1 MQKPR
6 SRHGGHEIAFPLD
19 SSIAKWYKTHMAETS
34 KSLFIAPQRLGSLL
48 LFLCLA
54 RLGAM
59 LLNPLEAASQEPRTA
74 PGPFEIQ
81 LHVEDEPVVG
91 ALVHL
96 GGRFAATA
104 SEGKVVFD
112 GVPAGQYDLYIEH
125 YGYER
130 HDQQVQLP
138 AGRRETLTITL
149 LPAPVFDVQGIVIL
163 GDTSQPVPGAH
174 LTLEPIDVRASS
186 QGVFN
191 LATDWE
197 GRFLALDV
205 PGGSYRARVQMQ
217 GCKEAVSM
225 ISIPPPDERLTLP
238 ILRTTEPGG
247 LSLTLVDSVS
257 GLPVVGAKV
266 LLAEAAPLG
275 EIGRATSGNDGTV
288 RFNDLALGRLNW
300 SNEAGLLPVSRD
312 RATVRI
318 EAEGYEPTNILVSL
332 RSGSNRVVRVNPTSE
347 QVEVEPNSSLT
358 DAQAIRTG
366 APLRLRIS
374 ENGDQDLFVLRLDEP
389 TMLRIEVGPKNP
401 IATSLELLDGSAT
414 VVAVKNCYPGQTAL
428 IVRGVLGGTYYIKVT
443 EWGNN
448 GSSQE
453 YLSLL
458 VTADLAVDPLEPND
472 DIAGARLLRPGA
484 RARGTILPTGSS
496 DYYRF
501 EIERP
506 GMARFFVPSHS
517 LDRELSVRDEAG
529 TVLGHHAVYR
539 GQDLDLRVALQR
551 GRHTVELRE
560 WGNNS
565 ESSEPYELRF
575 DFAPDDGVQDPVRG
589 KRLAASRTLEPGAL
603 VGATINPLQDVDLW
617 AVPLDSS
624 GLLRLR
630 ARASTDLELRVLDEY
645 GQPLTTTAAY
655 KNQSL
660 NLLWSAPQATIAW
673 IDVREWGNNNWSPSP
688 YTLRAWWEP
697 CDELEHLGRN
707 DSLVWATPIEPG
719 DVLRGSVTP
728 YQDCDYYRMDLSHP
742 GYLEIIGRGP
752 TDITVIVMDSVGQH
766 LAVRSVYRNQELRVG
781 ADVQAGPTFVMVQ
794 EWGNHGQHVGAYQ
807 LQTKLYRAEPTERK
821 PLAEDPPRRLT
832 LGEARSFTID
842 HVKDRDRF
850 LCDVPSAGPV
860 HFRLVSP
867 GEADLV
873 IFDDRTGEQLT
884 GLSRYPNSAGH
895 RVHEAQGPTRYRLEV
910 TEWGNNTRTTSPA
923 YVVVDQVDRPLVAE
937 KITSSFDVTDP
948 TLVTFSREP
957 WTAVSAASS
966 VSVDADGDGNVDVEL
981 PAGGSASVRYATE
994 GTYAASVVFTG
1005 AEGQRTLSNLW
1016 VDAIGPRERVGV
1028 HVLVQYPVEG
1038 QTVERDGPCLARAI
1052 SYTGARVTRIELAV
1066 DGVPTS
1072 VAYASPYELDVP
1084 WHKLGAGE
1092 HELSFRAIDA
1102 MGNVSDLKR
1111 NIQVAEYFNLLPAD
1125 GAVLTG
1131 DDLTVSWVGSDFGR
1145 AVVEFR
1151 PQGEEAWTT
1160 MEGPN
1165 ARLRRVRLEGLEPG
1179 QTYEWRPIGGSEAGP
1194 QRTVTLVK
1202 GLAFGR
1208 STYGGTIARDYDQRI
1223 SISVRNHAEE
1233 SQTVQL
1239 ECGRPESELMLVGF
1253 VGDGSEGA
1261 PFELG
1266 PGEER
1271 EFLLGISAQ
1280 DVISEHHRFPVRIA
1294 SPQGYSDE
1302 AVVDLFVR
1310 LPNVEFEW
1318 TDLGPT
1324 DNGLGRRLRLVN
1336 RGDTLTDFWLRGS
1349 SPDVLVSPA
1358 IEHGAFAAGA
1368 AKDVTVRPRLHEG
1381 FKQMSGE
1388 VTAGAMSETA
1398 AQDVAVALEEGQSLH
1413 SVALIPSH
1421 AEGDAAQD
1429 AEGQLLAARA
1439 LSGYYLD
1446 PSYVDW
1452 SRRENPEDTDGN
1464 GRADRWSQKDELE
1477 GILWIGNDTTGD
1489 GQVDFVQADIWWDG
1503 QMDYSAFRTHDG
1515 WEQTNLVEA
1524 WMEMDFSLPW
1534 ARSAYENHDLQ
1545 MVLNGQPVGGFTD
1558 HIPEGNYSF
1567 KLPASALKFTPEGVP
1582 GENTIE
1588 LRTEHLRGGHY
1599 VVGSAFDLKMR
1610 MTGTNVWAAA
1620 ASPQEARAEVL
1631 AREGITLDKPDFSV
1645 SSGAL
1650 RVDGPEQPK
1659 VGDELVIS
1667 VPIRNLGAVG
1677 AREVPVALQ
1686 RGAPGGKTVEL
1697 ARQWVTD
1704 VPLVGEKIVSF
1715 PWTAGAGNHTL
1726 SVVVDPDGEF
1736 GDWSESNNAAL
1747 VSLKVAGDDQQPTL
1761 TLEGL
1766 DAGAV
1771 LNDSIFEFRAKAEDD
1786 AGIAR
1791 LEAAIDDGLWKDVPG
1806 KPGQGTVKGLLQPG
1820 NHRVRV
1826 RATDMSGNRV
1836 EQELPVRVD
1845 MPVPELNILEPEQ
1858 DASINL
1864 NQAAVRAKVGANAAK
1879 AMVRIDGGPWIQAP
1893 IANGVA
1899 EAQVPVGYGRGEIEA
1914 QVIDD
1919 RGVRSSAKRQVQG
1932 TRQSTAG
1939 DDGFRPDFVT
1949 DDSLDIDG
1957 FGPIDLLADPDF
1969 LFGEPHQ
1976 RQRVPA
1982 PRGISEP
1989 AETPEVLTY
1998 EGSDDDAALLSPGPP
2013 PPRYTGTVDS
2023 SGDESRAWT
2032 PPRPAG
2038 GMVVARSQQKSW
2050 YCTNRPKIKVP
2061 FRLPDWLMRKTL
2073 PPPGTEAYQKKVQ
2086 ELLAQLRAQGF
2097 DTSGLERFQRYL
2109 ERACMQLEP
2118 TEEMPGWLESVGLGG
2133 GSRVSD
2139 TAIEIRREQM
2149 LERTQAWWL
2158 RLLASGDPRL
2168 IAEGLRARGNAFR
2181 SFDEGLQG
2189 EARAAADMILAR
2201 QTLIEDLAEG
2211 LPFVGEGMDLYAVVT
2226 GERILNGQQISTLE
2240 RAIRAGGL
2248 IAPFA
2253 LEQLFKRSRLA
2264 QRGAV
2269 YATEKLTVVGKWGKE
2284 TLSTLSGI
2292 PPGKI
2297 DDFLSRVG
2305 KVLTTEISYSRWKLG
2320 RQADNARKVFTET
2333 AEGVADL
2340 ARHAD
2345 EMAEARRVIRELGD
2359 TVDDADFERMVLEG
2373 FQTNKT
2379 AQRII
2384 NSEAPEALRVRVNQ
2398 ALRRVY
2404 NDVDEAAKGTIRSII
2419 NATDDELATLA
2430 GQTGRSV
2437 DDLKRFRDQ
2446 IHEIA
2451 RRNDVDPKTLRIST
2465 DDFSANPGSKV
2476 GRDRDVTFFVDDATG
2491 KHLSDVHHDIS
2502 KNIYEDELWRRTRG
2516 TDVPGP
2522 GDVARHAEELDQMV
2536 TSRWHPEAYNSGDST
2551 FGEFLNTG
2559 RPPTATRLEDVI
2571 DTMNVKSQH
2580 WWHLAANEAD
2590 PILRSQKIA
2599 EGMRQAT
2606 KQWDRIIEPRVGR
2619 YLGDASMA
2627 SRVRIP
2633 PDLEV
2638 GIEIFRKVEQGHV
2651 TPRQAQEMLNRLG
2664 MTKESVLTKM
2674 TGFFEA
2680 VEKDVGRQFR
2690 RIGAAQLDDVLR
2702 QNPFTPGTLE
2712 WGGEALGQINGAL
2725 KSGKISGDVF
2735 MARRAEVISQIQAKV
2750 EDIAVDTGADAFKA
2764 FESWVVRA
2772 LTDRRLSRLEA
2783 RALREWAAREG
2794 R

>member
-1 MQKPR
+1 
-6 SRHGGHEIAFPLD
+6 
-19 SSIAKWYKTHMAETS
+19 MAEKTEFLS
-34 KSLFIAPQRLGSLL
+34 FTPQCQRRLGRLN
-48 LFLCLA
+48 FFMCLA
-54 RLGAM
+54 FLGAI
-59 LLNPLEAASQEPRTA
+59 LLNPFKAISQEPRTA

-81 LHVEDEPVVG
+81 IQVEDKPVVG

-104 SEGKVVFD
+104 SEGDVVFD
-112 GVPAGQYDLYIEH
+112 GVPAGEYELHIEH
-125 YGYER
+125 YDYEH

-138 AGRRETLTITL
+138 AGRRETLTIHL
-149 LPAPVFDVQGIVIL
+149 KPAPVYDVQGTVIL

-174 LTLEPIDVRASS
+174 LTLEPADVRASS

-191 LATDWE
+191 LATNWE
-197 GRFLALDV
+197 GRFQALNV
-205 PGGSYRARVQMQ
+205 PGGSYRARVRMQ
-217 GCKEAVSM
+217 GCKETVST
-225 ISIPPPDERLTLP
+225 ISIPPSDETLTLP
-238 ILRTTEPGG
+238 ILRITEPGS
-247 LSLTLVDSVS
+247 LSLTLIDSVS
-257 GLPVVGAKV
+257 GSPIGGADV

-275 EIGRATSGNDGTV
+275 EIARATSGSDGTV
-288 RFNDLALGRLNW
+288 QFNNLVLGQLNW
-300 SNEAGLLPVSRD
+300 SDESGRVRVSRD
-312 RATVRI
+312 RATVHI
-318 EAEGYEPTNILVSL
+318 EAEGYEPTSALVSL
-332 RSGSNRVVRVNPTSE
+332 RGQSKRVLRVNPTNE
-347 QVEVEPNSSLT
+347 QLEAEPNNDLAH
-358 DAQAIRTG
+358 AQTICTG
-366 APLRLRIS
+366 APVRLRIA
-374 ENGDQDLFVLRLDEP
+374 ERGDQDLFALRLDEP

-401 IATSLELLDGSAT
+401 IDTSVELLDGTGKTVAT
-414 VVAVKNCYPGQTAL
+414 KSCYRGQTAL
-428 IVRGVLGGTYYIKVT
+428 IVRGVLAGTYYVRVT

-448 GSSQE
+448 GFSQE
-453 YLSLL
+453 ALTLRI
-458 VTADLAVDPLEPND
+458 TADVAVDPLEPND
-472 DIAGARLLRPGA
+472 RVVSARLLRPSQ
-484 RARGTILPTGSS
+484 RARGTILPTGTS
-496 DYYRF
+496 DFYRI

-506 GMARFFVPSHS
+506 GMARFFVPGHC
-517 LDRELSVRDEAG
+517 LDRELIVRDEAG
-529 TVLGHHAVYR
+529 TALGNRAVYAR
-539 GQDLDLRVALQR
+539 QNLDLQVALHR
-551 GRHTVELRE
+551 GRYTAELRE
-560 WGNNS
+560 WGNNA

-575 DFAPDDGVQDPVRG
+575 DFAPDDGIQYPARG
-589 KRLAASRTLEPGAL
+589 TRLAASRTLEPGAL
-603 VGATINPLQDVDLW
+603 AGATINPLKDVDLW
-617 AVPLDSS
+617 AIPLDSA

-630 ARASTDLELRVLDEY
+630 ARASTDIELRVLDEN
-645 GQPLTTTAAY
+645 GHALARTAGYAR
-655 KNQSL
+655 QTL
-660 NLLWSAPQATIAW
+660 NLLWSAPGACIAW
-673 IDVREWGNNNWSPSP
+673 VEVREWGDNNWSPWP
-688 YTLRAWWEP
+688 YMLRAWWEP
-697 CDELEHLGRN
+697 CDELERLGRN
-707 DSLVWATPIEPG
+707 DSFALATPIEPG
-719 DVLRGSVTP
+719 DVLRGSITP
-728 YQDCDYYRMDLSHP
+728 YKDNDYYRLDLSHP
-742 GYLEIIGRGP
+742 GYLEIIGHGP
-752 TDITVIVMDSVGQH
+752 SQLTVIIMDSAGQP
-766 LAVRSVYRNQELRVG
+766 LAHRSVYPKQRLHVG
-781 ADVQAGPTFVMVQ
+781 ADVQAGPTFVRVQ
-794 EWGNHGQHVGAYQ
+794 EWGNDGQHVGSYQ
-807 LQTKLYRAEPTERK
+807 LQTKLYRAEPAERK
-821 PLAEDPPRRLT
+821 PLADDPVRRLT
-832 LGEARSFTID
+832 LGEAHSFTID
-842 HVKDRDRF
+842 HAKDRDRF

-860 HFRLVSP
+860 HFRFISP
-867 GEADLV
+867 GDVSLS
-873 IFDDRTGEQLT
+873 IFDDRTGKRLT
-884 GLSRYPNSAGH
+884 YFSRYSNSVGH
-895 RVHEAQGPTRYRLEV
+895 YVHEAQGPTRYRLEL
-910 TEWGNNTRTTSPA
+910 TEWGNDTRTTSPA
-923 YVVVDQVDRPLVAE
+923 YIVVDQVDRPLVAE

-948 TLVTFSREP
+948 TLVTFSRQP
-957 WTAVSAASS
+957 WKQASAASS
-966 VSVDADGDGNVDVEL
+966 VSVDADGDGDIDVEL
-981 PAGGSASVRYATE
+981 PAGGGASVRYPTE
-994 GTYAASVVFTG
+994 GTYSASVVFTG
-1005 AEGQRTLSNLW
+1005 DKGQRTLSDLW

-1038 QTVERDGPCLARAI
+1038 QTVERDGPCLVRAI
-1052 SYTGARVTRIELAV
+1052 SYTGARIKRIELAV
-1066 DGVPTS
+1066 DGAPTS
-1072 VAYASPYELDVP
+1072 VAYTSPYELDVP
-1084 WHKLGAGE
+1084 WHTLGAGE
-1092 HELSFRAIDA
+1092 HELSFRAVDA

-1125 GAVLTG
+1125 GTVLTG
-1131 DDLTVSWVGSDFGR
+1131 DDLTVSWVGSDFGS
-1145 AVVEFR
+1145 AKVEFR

-1160 MEGPN
+1160 VEGPN
-1165 ARLRRVRLEGLEPG
+1165 ARLRRVRLEGLEAG
-1179 QTYEWRPIGGSEAGP
+1179 KTYEWRPVGGREAGP
-1194 QRTVTLVK
+1194 QRTATLVK

-1208 STYGGTIARDYDQRI
+1208 STYGGAIARDYDQRI

-1239 ECGRPESELMLVGF
+1239 ECGRPDSELMLVGF

-1280 DVISEHHRFPVRIA
+1280 DVITEHHRFPVRIA
-1294 SPQGYSDE
+1294 SSQGYSDE
-1302 AVVDLFVR
+1302 AMVDLFVR

-1324 DNGLGRRLRLVN
+1324 DNGLGRRLKLVN

-1349 SPDVLVSPA
+1349 SDDVLVSPA
-1358 IEHGAFAAGA
+1358 VEHGSFTAGA
-1368 AKDVTVRPRLHEG
+1368 AKEVTVRPRLYEG
-1381 FKQMSGE
+1381 FEQMTGE
-1388 VTAGAMSETA
+1388 VTAGALSESA

-1413 SVALIPSH
+1413 SVALIPGH
-1421 AEGDAAQD
+1421 VEGDAAQD
-1429 AEGQLLAARA
+1429 VEGQLLAARA

-1452 SRRENPEDTDGN
+1452 SRRENPEDTDGD

-1489 GQVDFVQADIWWDG
+1489 GQVDFVQGDIWWDG
-1503 QMDYSAFRTHDG
+1503 QIDYSAFQTDDG

-1534 ARSAYENHDLQ
+1534 ARSAYENHDLE
-1545 MVLNGQPVGGFTD
+1545 MVLNGQAVGGFTD
-1558 HIPEGNYSF
+1558 QIPEGNYSF
-1567 KLPASALKFTPEGVP
+1567 KLPASALNFTPEGVP

-1620 ASPQEARAEVL
+1620 TSPEEARAEVL
-1631 AREGITLDKPDFSV
+1631 DREDISLNKPDFSV
-1645 SSGAL
+1645 SSGAM

-1677 AREVPVALQ
+1677 AHEVPVALQ
-1686 RGAPGGKTVEL
+1686 RSAPGGKPVEL

-1704 VPLVGEKIVSF
+1704 IPLVGEKIVSF
-1715 PWTAGAGNHTL
+1715 PWTAGAGDHTL
-1726 SVVVDPDGEF
+1726 SVVVDPDSEL
-1736 GDWSESNNAAL
+1736 GDWSESNNTAL
-1747 VSLKVAGDDQQPTL
+1747 ASLKVEGDDKQPIL

-1766 DAGAV
+1766 EPEAV
-1771 LNDSIFEFRAKAEDD
+1771 LKDSLFEFRAAAEDD

-1806 KPGQGTVKGLLQPG
+1806 ESGQRTVKGLLQPG

-1826 RATDMSGNRV
+1826 RATDTSGNRV
-1836 EQELPVRVD
+1836 ENELPVKVE
-1845 MPVPELNILEPEQ
+1845 MPTPELEILEPEQ
-1858 DASINL
+1858 DASINMDRA
-1864 NQAAVRAKVGANAAK
+1864 NVRMKVGADAAK
-1879 AMVRIDGGPWIQAP
+1879 AMARVDGGPWIKAP
-1893 IANGVA
+1893 ITNGVA
-1899 EAQVPVGYGRGEIEA
+1899 EAKVPVGFGRGEIEG
-1914 QVIDD
+1914 QVIND
-1919 RGVRSSAKRQVQG
+1919 RGVRNSSKRHVQG
-1932 TRQSTAG
+1932 TWQPTPG
-1939 DDGFRPDFVT
+1939 DDGFRPDFVA
-1949 DDSLDIDG
+1949 DDFLDIDG
-1957 FGPIDLLADPDF
+1957 FGPIDLLEDPDF

-1976 RQRVPA
+1976 PQDVPA
-1982 PRGISEP
+1982 PGDTLEP
-1989 AETPEVLTY
+1989 QDTPEVPTD
-1998 EGSDDDAALLSPGPP
+1998 EGGDDDAALLSPGPP
-2013 PPRYTGTVDS
+2013 PPRYTGTADNRD
-2023 SGDESRAWT
+2023 DESRAWT

-2038 GMVVARSQQKSW
+2038 GMVVAQSRESSW

-2061 FRLPDWLMRKTL
+2061 FRLPDWLMRKNL
-2073 PPPGTEAYQKKVQ
+2073 PAPGTEAYKKMVQ
-2086 ELLAQLRAQGF
+2086 QLLTQLQAQGI

-2133 GSRVSD
+2133 GSDVSEE
-2139 TAIEIRREQM
+2139 AIEARRKQM

-2158 RLLASGDPRL
+2158 RLLASGDPTL

-2181 SFDEGLQG
+2181 KFDEGLQG
-2189 EARAAADMILAR
+2189 EAQAATEMILAR

-2211 LPFVGEGMDLYAVVT
+2211 LPFVGEGMDLYAVAT
-2226 GERILNGQQISTLE
+2226 GERILNGQEISKLE

-2269 YATEKLTVVGKWGKE
+2269 YATEKLSVLGKWGKE
-2284 TLSTLSGI
+2284 TLSALSGI
-2292 PPGKI
+2292 PTGKI

-2305 KVLTTEISYSRWKLG
+2305 KVLTTDISYSRWKLG
-2320 RQADNARKVFTET
+2320 RQADNARKVFTKS

-2345 EMAEARRVIRELGD
+2345 EMADARRVIQQLGE
-2359 TVDDADFERMVLEG
+2359 TADDADFEKLVLEG

-2419 NATDDELATLA
+2419 NASDDELATLA

-2446 IHEIA
+2446 IHDIA

-2536 TSRWHPEAYNSGDST
+2536 TSRWHPEAYNSGESSFSD
-2551 FGEFLNTG
+2551 FLNTG
-2559 RPPTATRLEDVI
+2559 RPPTTTRVEDII

-2580 WWHLAANEAD
+2580 WWHMAANEAD

-2619 YLGDASMA
+2619 YLGDASVA
-2627 SRVRIP
+2627 SRVRIL

-2651 TPRQAQEMLNRLG
+2651 TPRQAQEMLNSLG
-2664 MTKESVLTKM
+2664 LTKESVLSKM

-2725 KSGKISGDVF
+2725 KSGKISSDVF
-2735 MARRAEVISQIQAKV
+2735 MARRTQVISQIQAKV
-2750 EDIAVDTGADAFKA
+2750 EDIAVDSGADAFKA

-2783 RALREWAAREG
+2783 RMLREWASERES